1 VTRQVKMWCM
11 LWTYHTLHDY
21 THKTAKIVYAV
32 TKLRVLPRVII
43 INVLQIVCC
52 QSKTITWTF

>member
-1 VTRQVKMWCM
+1 MWCM